1 MMMRSPQCITGRFLE
16 RNRIAPLI
24 GAHRLWGLAEV
35 ADSSARIPLMP
46 KYISE
51 MGGGPAPING
61 FFTLIPRNY
70 LELCVIKLQQGK
82 HIDMNYVAYDW
93 FRAERML

>member
-35 ADSSARIPLMP
+35 ADSSARIPLML

-51 MGGGPAPING
+51 MGGGLRRLTA
-61 FFTLIPRNY
+61 F
-70 LELCVIKLQQGK
+70 
-82 HIDMNYVAYDW
+82 
-93 FRAERML
+93 